1 HPFTTTYQLEA
12 LRHKHPIINGY
23 SGFKSQLQEW
33 LGGPPSPPRGQLAEA
48 VTRARAIGVGYVV
61 LHYPTFASPQ
71 DAASLAQAIRS
82 VPGQIVEEHRFGETW
97 AWRLADVSSIPP
109 RAENVS
115 PIDPRTIA
123 LDGSHQRSRLEFLTD
138 GDLDTRWL
146 SGGPQGGDEWIE
158 LRFAQPTD
166 VARVTIVSSA
176 RSLYDYPRHL
186 VVESLGEGEPRPLF
200 DHSIVARLIE
210 AVAVNEQY
218 PAVPIDLPPNHSRA
232 IRLRQTAQGDRWW
245 SVHELRVW
253 KR

>member
-1 HPFTTTYQLEA
+1 V
-12 LRHKHPIINGY
+12 I
-23 SGFKSQLQEW
+23 
-33 LGGPPSPPRGQLAEA
+33 
-48 VTRARAIGVGYVV
+48 
-61 LHYPTFASPQ
+61 LHDATFPSPQ

-97 AWRLADVSSIPP
+97 AWRLADAPHLP
-109 RAENVS
+109 GLADGAS
-115 PIDPRTIA
+115 PIDPRAIA

-186 VVESLGEGEPRPLF
+186 VVESLGAGEPRPLF
-200 DHSIVARLIE
+200 DGSIVSNLIQ

-218 PAVPIDLPPNHSRA
+218 PAVAIDVPSNHSQA
-232 IRLRQTAQGDRWW
+232 IRLRQTAEGDRWW
-245 SVHELRVW
+245 SIHELRVW